1 MSEQDRF
8 FTRLIRVA
16 FAASAVALCLAFA
29 LPATAQSSDRTESQ
43 KTVWDESFI
52 EAQSKE
58 LRTELDAF
66 LEKAGFSSKTR
77 VKRSERF
84 LFVYDVSDG
93 YVEWISALLNEV
105 AKAFD
110 KFVEKI
116 GLEVDELSE
125 PMVVVIFATREE
137 FDAYAVELRGPA
149 YLAQENKPTGFYTQ
163 RLNRSII
170 YDRTG
175 VESTRSDLDA
185 PPDENRQYSR
195 KRINEEAH
203 AIKQRDFADA
213 NTSTIVH
220 EATHQLCYN
229 YGIFSPDFRA
239 PDWVV
244 EGMATTFEQ
253 TTSEAPLGWRFRNV
267 FPVNTNRLNEF
278 RKYASNHPNCEI
290 LDEILVSD
298 AFAERLDSAG
308 YAASWAMFF
317 YCCRKRPK
325 ELARYLE
332 KIAKKHPFSEYP
344 PQERLDDFQEC
355 FGDIHEFG
363 VEFSR
368 FVRKLR

>member
-52 EAQSKE
+52 EARSKE

-137 FDAYAVELRGPA
+137 FDAYAVELRGSA

-175 VESTRSDLDA
+175 VESTRSDSDA

-229 YGIFSPDFRA
+229 YGLFSPDFRA

-317 YCCRKRPK
+317 YCYRKRPK
-325 ELARYLE
+325 ELAHYLE
-332 KIAKKHPFSEYP
+332 IIAK
-344 PQERLDDFQEC
+344 
-355 FGDIHEFG
+355 
-363 VEFSR
+363 
-368 FVRKLR
+368 

>member
-185 PPDENRQYSR
+185 LPDENRQYSR

-220 EATHQLCYN
+220 EATHQIAFNRGVFLRTGPVALWTAEGLSLVFETPN
-229 YGIFSPDFRA
+229 GHATQGGWGFRGSFPKNTRMINLFREKIDSMEDPFRTIVA
-239 PDWVV
+239 QEKFYQNL
-244 EGMATTFEQ
+244 EG
-253 TTSEAPLGWRFRNV
+253 S
-267 FPVNTNRLNEF
+267 
-278 RKYASNHPNCEI
+278 
-290 LDEILVSD
+290 
-298 AFAERLDSAG
+298 
-308 YAASWAMFF
+308 YAASWALF
-317 YCCRKRPK
+317 Y
-325 ELARYLE
+325 YLYKKNPAALSKYMRHIAE
-332 KIAKKHPFSEYP
+332 KSPCTVYP
-344 PQERLDDFQEC
+344 AQERLKDFEEF
-355 FGDIHEFG
+355 FGDDWE
-363 VEFSR
+363 
-368 FVRKLR
+368 KLDSAVKRYVKRL